1 MLRRFSHFCR
11 TDVPEKIVGTLS
23 SDVVEDA
30 ISLIKER
37 VKQKAKM
44 QKDSE
49 RKKILQLLEKAEMQK
64 DEDRNKINE
73 LWKKIMID

>member
-1 MLRRFSHFCR
+1 M
-11 TDVPEKIVGTLS
+11 
-23 SDVVEDA
+23 EDA

-44 QKDSE
+44 QKDKE

-73 LWKKIMID
+73 LWEKIMND